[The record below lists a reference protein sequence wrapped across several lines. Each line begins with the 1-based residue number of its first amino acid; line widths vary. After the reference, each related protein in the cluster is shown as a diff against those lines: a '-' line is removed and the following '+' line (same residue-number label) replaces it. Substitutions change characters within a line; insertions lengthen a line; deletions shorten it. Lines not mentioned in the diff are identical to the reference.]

1 MNVFKNLFN
10 LKIFNWIN
18 YFFLLKVI
26 VDYSKL
32 AFRPD
37 VKCKLKDHFHSV
49 ESCSRKFSI
58 YKSSLEENQNLICN
72 DFIETKS
79 MGTQTR
85 FIQHCTTSINIKL
98 YDKFENLKDLNL
110 T

>member
-1 MNVFKNLFN
+1 
-10 LKIFNWIN
+10 
-18 YFFLLKVI
+18 
-26 VDYSKL
+26 
-32 AFRPD
+32 
-37 VKCKLKDHFHSV
+37 
-49 ESCSRKFSI
+49 
-58 YKSSLEENQNLICN
+58 
-72 DFIETKS
+72 